1 MPVLKRI
8 RAPRA
13 FSAVLAVLVAAVVCA
28 AVFVAASVA
37 YRATEAQRLLQ
48 QDIVLRGADAIGLS
62 FNTALS
68 REWESLH
75 AVARNIGNA
84 SNAEINDFMDA
95 VVQTGGQVGW
105 SGMADL
111 GGTIISGSN
120 RLREGENVSDR
131 RWYRQGLQG
140 PSVGN
145 VYERA
150 SLLGDAN
157 ADPQPVLNL
166 STPILDEDTGEVS
179 GVLVYSLRIGW
190 VRSFLARARE
200 QLNIDVIVQ
209 TRGGETLVD
218 TRDVVLPLPDA
229 AVVQAEL
236 GQSVAASFRLLDEA
250 DGLYA
255 FTPNFINDTLP
266 DFGWRVF
273 AVLDRDRV
281 TNVLP
286 ALLRHSVIAVSVAA
300 LFVVVSLI
308 AVLRIVMRPLE
319 MLSGNAFQT
328 ANGVY
333 VYPVESRSSR
343 EALMLSRGLVR
354 IQEKLARLASP
365 YPDKRNGPLSDS
377 ASEGA
382 ATATSD
388 DKSQP
393 AEPESEYRL
402 RQGRNGKS

>member
-1 MPVLKRI
+1 MASVI
-8 RAPRA
+8 
-13 FSAVLAVLVAAVVCA
+13 CA
-28 AVFVAASVA
+28 AVFVAASVT

-48 QDIVLRGADAIGLS
+48 QDIVLRGADAIALS
-62 FNTALS
+62 FNTALA

-84 SNAEINDFMDA
+84 SYSEINDFMDA

-105 SGMADL
+105 AGVADL
-111 GGTIISGSN
+111 GGTIVSGSN
-120 RLREGENVSDR
+120 RLREGENVSAR
-131 RWYRQGLQG
+131 RWYRQGLRG

-145 VYERA
+145 VYERT
-150 SLLGDAN
+150 SLPGDAN
-157 ADPQPVLNL
+157 VDPQPVLNL

-179 GVLVYSLRIGW
+179 GVVVYSLRIGW
-190 VRSFLARARE
+190 VQSFLAKARE
-200 QLNIDVIVQ
+200 QLYIDVIVQ

-236 GQSVAASFRLLDEA
+236 GQSGAASFRLLDEA

-286 ALLRHSVIAVSVAA
+286 ALLRHSVIAVTIAA

-308 AVLRIVMRPLE
+308 AILRIVMRPLE
-319 MLSGNAFQT
+319 MLSANAFET
-328 ANGVY
+328 ANGAY

-354 IQEKLARLASP
+354 IQEKLASLAP
-365 YPDKRNGPLSDS
+365 THPDRQNGHLSDS
-377 ASEGA
+377 ASDGVA
-382 ATATSD
+382 PTTLD
-388 DKSQP
+388 VTYQP
-393 AEPESEYRL
+393 AEPGREHGL
-402 RQGRNGKS
+402 RPRRSGKS